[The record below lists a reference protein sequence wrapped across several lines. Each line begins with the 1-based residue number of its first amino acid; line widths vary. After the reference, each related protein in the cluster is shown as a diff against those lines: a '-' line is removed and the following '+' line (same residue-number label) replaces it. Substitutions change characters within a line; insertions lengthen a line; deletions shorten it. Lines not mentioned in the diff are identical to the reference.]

1 MALLGTILGA
11 GAAGVPGIGTMLG
24 GASAILGYQ
33 GQRETNAAN
42 AHMADVQM
50 NFQERMANTAHQ
62 REVSDLRAAG
72 LNPIL
77 SGTGGAGAPS
87 GPGAMARMESEL
99 GAGVA
104 SGQAGY
110 RLEQEVK
117 NLHQANEES
126 KAREKNID
134 KDTDLKASDIAL
146 RRIQGEIALAE
157 QRAIE
162 QEASA
167 RASQAKTDTKINES
181 DFGQFLRWIERT
193 GSGAQPAERM
203 LRRGR

>member
-1 MALLGTILGA
+1 MGLGISILGA
-11 GAAGVPGIGTMLG
+11 GAAGLPGIGTMLG
-24 GASAILGYQ
+24 GASALLGYH

-62 REVSDLRAAG
+62 REVADLKAAG
-72 LNPIL
+72 LNPVL

-99 GAGVA
+99 GAGVS
-104 SGQAGY
+104 SGHAGA
-110 RLEQEVK
+110 RLEQELK
-117 NLHQANEES
+117 NMLEINERTKKET
-126 KAREKNID
+126 ENIE
-134 KDTDLKASDIAL
+134 KDTLLKSADIAL
-146 RRIQGEIALAE
+146 RRQQTQIAMEEL
-157 QRAIE
+157 RAVE

-167 RASQAKTDTKINES
+167 RAAQARTDTQINEG
-181 DFGQFLRWIERT
+181 DFGKLLRWIERI
-193 GSGAQPAERM
+193 GSGAAPAERM

>member
-1 MALLGTILGA
+1 MFGIEILGA

-24 GASAILGYQ
+24 GASALLGYH

-50 NFQERMANTAHQ
+50 NFQERMANSAHQ
-62 REVSDLRAAG
+62 REVADLRAAG
-72 LNPIL
+72 LNPVL

-99 GAGVA
+99 GAGVS
-104 SGQAGY
+104 SGHAGA
-110 RLEQEVK
+110 RLEQELK
-117 NLHQANEES
+117 NMRELNERTKE
-126 KAREKNID
+126 ETLNIS
-134 KDTDLKASDIAL
+134 KDTELKSSDIAL
-146 RRIQGEIALAE
+146 RRQQGLIAMEELKAL
-157 QRAIE
+157 E
-162 QEASA
+162 QESSA

-181 DFGQFLRWIERT
+181 DFGQFLRWIERI
-193 GSGAQPAERM
+193 GAGASPAERM